1 MACRGS
7 GKVISHLGG
16 TPKSIA
22 CPWCDGSGK
31 RLAEHDAQ
39 AAWEKRERRAQDA

>member
-16 TPKSIA
+16 TPESIA

-31 RLAEHDAQ
+31 RLTEHDAQ
-39 AAWEKRERRAQDA
+39 AAEEQRAPRESDA